1 MALKQEFLFRKFAR
15 DYYFIQFNFFLFF
28 CPNNVLI
35 SWKTLLCAYDFLE
48 NIVMCLSFP
57 GKHCYVPVIS
67 WKTLLCAYDFLENIG
82 MCLWFHGKHC
92 YVPVISWKTLCAYDM
107 ILVTQPQFFSP
118 KKKIKAKL
126 PKGVFGFFDQ
136 VFGYPKANI
145 GLLTWGEP
153 PAPDNHHYVISI
165 LTCRPLETL

>member
-107 ILVTQPQFFSP
+107 ILVTQPPSL
-118 KKKIKAKL
+118 L
-126 PKGVFGFFDQ
+126 PQKENKSKTAQGGLWIFLSGFWLPQSKHWTTD
-136 VFGYPKANI
+136 I
-145 GLLTWGEP
+145 GRT
-153 PAPDNHHYVISI
+153 SC
-165 LTCRPLETL
+165 TR